1 MDVKFD
7 GLTDRE
13 ILIQVSEDVRELK
26 DDTLRLRKTVY
37 GNGDVGLSEKHNTL
51 SVKVDGLIK
60 ALTFIGGALFML
72 IVGFLFG
79 IFTGQIQVLFP

>member
-1 MDVKFD
+1 MDARFE

-51 SVKVDGLIK
+51 SVKVDGLIR
-60 ALTFIGGALFML
+60 AITFIGGAIVML
-72 IVGFLFG
+72 VIGFLFG
-79 IFTGQIQVLFP
+79 IFTGQIKVVF